1 MIHANIKGFFQ
12 NFDPSL
18 RNCVLKNAIIID
30 KIATKIEFLEN
41 SVKNR
46 KSPFIMSLI
55 YNNIPAS
62 IHGFQ
67 WEGFFSILMK

>member
-30 KIATKIEFLEN
+30 KIAAKIEFLEN
-41 SVKNR
+41 SV
-46 KSPFIMSLI
+46 
-55 YNNIPAS
+55 
-62 IHGFQ
+62 
-67 WEGFFSILMK
+67 